1 MTTSQHKAQTLAR
14 IGNTR
19 DVISQA
25 ENEGRA
31 LRGDFGPARQIAAM
45 SAKYLALKA
54 AGKHDE
60 AAAVKAEA
68 QAIRNAAA
76 ETEAR

>member
-1 MTTSQHKAQTLAR
+1 MTTTAANREYLNQL
-14 IGNTR
+14 GNTR

-31 LRGDFGPARQIAAM
+31 LRGEFGPRRQIAAM

-54 AGKHDE
+54 AGQHE
-60 AAAVKAEA
+60 AAAAVKAEA

-76 ETEAR
+76 QQEA